1 MGKNPMLDG
10 ENQNPSCV
18 LLLTLMSFII
28 LWRAWKATFSIP
40 PMVGNGLLLTMAFN
54 KHSCPL
60 WETQGF
66 MFNVNKLMSFHY
78 FPFKF
83 FCQQVDIV
91 LSTNIPH
98 TLDDVVIVNP
108 TQINLVSC
116 VVLFR
121 KVVAI
126 MAV

>member
-40 PMVGNGLLLTMAFN
+40 PMVGNGLLLTMAFK

-60 WETQGF
+60 
-66 MFNVNKLMSFHY
+66 
-78 FPFKF
+78 
-83 FCQQVDIV
+83 
-91 LSTNIPH
+91 
-98 TLDDVVIVNP
+98 
-108 TQINLVSC
+108 
-116 VVLFR
+116 
-121 KVVAI
+121 
-126 MAV
+126 